1 MIANV
6 QGDVLRATWPPL
18 SQLSLPPLSSF
29 WGLDTPCPAHLFMI
43 NLLLPLPS
51 FLFTQNALTLPLQ
64 SSATLYSLPR
74 LLKIYFFWKH
84 LQANPTCLQL
94 FQNFMMACNDF
105 LSHRAPVAC
114 LCVTD
119 NVRRIVPSALT
130 PALSQQLSLILC
142 KSLPSI
148 LSSRRGHIVVATI
161 VLSSIGLQDWAG
173 DKTIETWFPHSR
185 NVNTTGLA
193 APRMERPL
201 PWPVSP
207 SSSFVMAHCRL
218 LQFEWMLKGQALF
231 SAPPA

>member
-1 MIANV
+1 
-6 QGDVLRATWPPL
+6 
-18 SQLSLPPLSSF
+18 
-29 WGLDTPCPAHLFMI
+29 MI

-51 FLFTQNALTLPLQ
+51 FLFTLNALTLPLQ
-64 SSATLYSLPR
+64 SFATLYSLPR

-84 LQANPTCLQL
+84 LQANPTRLQL
-94 FQNFMMACNDF
+94 FQNFMMVCNDF

-119 NVRRIVPSALT
+119 NVRRIAPSAST

-142 KSLPSI
+142 KSPPSMG
-148 LSSRRGHIVVATI
+148 SSQRGRIVVVTI

-185 NVNTTGLA
+185 NVNSDTTGLA
-193 APRMERPL
+193 ARRMERPL
-201 PWPVSP
+201 PWPASP
-207 SSSFVMAHCRL
+207 SSSFIMARCRL

-231 SAPPA
+231 SAPPAWRAHSLFFRS